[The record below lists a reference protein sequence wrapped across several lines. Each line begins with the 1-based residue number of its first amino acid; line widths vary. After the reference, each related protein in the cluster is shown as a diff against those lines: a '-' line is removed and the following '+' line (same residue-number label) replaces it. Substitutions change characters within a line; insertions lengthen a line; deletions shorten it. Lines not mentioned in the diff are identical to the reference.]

1 MKTIKNIAIMTILV
15 IAVISPMASQAQLRF
30 GPKVGLNVNS
40 LHFNE
45 STFDASN
52 RVGFNAGLMAEFT
65 VPVIGVG
72 ADISAMYVRR
82 SAEIKGQPIDKRE
95 YIEIPVNLKWKINIP
110 VVASIVKPYLTTG
123 PSFAFLTSKESFREF
138 RNKKTDVAWNF
149 GFGVELLKHL
159 QVGASYG
166 IGMTK
171 AFKSTGLIEG
181 QQNIDA
187 KNRYWTVTA
196 AYLF

>member
-1 MKTIKNIAIMTILV
+1 MKKIKNIAIMAV
-15 IAVISPMASQAQLRF
+15 MAIAAISPVASQAQFRF
-30 GPKVGLNVNS
+30 GAKVGLNVNS
-40 LHFNE
+40 LHLNE

-52 RVGFNAGLMAEFT
+52 RAGFNAGLMAEFT

-95 YIEIPVNLKWKINIP
+95 YIEIPLNLKWKINVP
-110 VVASIVKPYLTTG
+110 VVASIVKP
-123 PSFAFLTSKESFREF
+123 FLT
-138 RNKKTDVAWNF
+138 WNF
-149 GFGVELLKHL
+149 GFGVELIKHI
-159 QVGASYG
+159 QVSASYG

-171 AFKSTGLIEG
+171 AFESVGLTNG
-181 QQNIDA
+181 AQNIDA

>member
-1 MKTIKNIAIMTILV
+1 MAIA
-15 IAVISPMASQAQLRF
+15 AISPVASQAQFRF
-30 GPKVGLNVNS
+30 GAKVGLNVNS
-40 LHFNE
+40 LHLNE

-52 RVGFNAGLMAEFT
+52 RAGFNAGLMAEFT

-95 YIEIPVNLKWKINIP
+95 YIEIPLNLKWKINVP
-110 VVASIVKPYLTTG
+110 VVASIVKPFLTTG
-123 PSFAFLTSKESFREF
+123 PSFSFLTSKESFREF
-138 RNKKTDVAWNF
+138 KNKKTDVAWNF
-149 GFGVELLKHL
+149 GFGVELIKHI
-159 QVGASYG
+159 QVSASYG

-171 AFKSTGLIEG
+171 AFESVGLTNG
-181 QQNIDA
+181 AQNIDA